1 MLEQAAATTTTTYAT
16 KVYQINIVF
25 AMLRTFSSIC
35 LLTLILIS
43 LVSTTSI
50 LLQQHHA
57 AAEGLFQKRYPHVTF
72 VHANTNDIL
81 ANNNNSTTNIKL
93 QNSTPLKTTQKEQA
107 AVKNFQEI
115 FCGANIKTTP
125 AADSNGYVTE
135 NTLPQNCEMPLGIA
149 VDNNAHRA
157 WYVSTKK
164 GVLGSYDLKRNTF
177 DREHIIP
184 NWNSREDLFGYS
196 QAWSLKVDDSSSRR
210 QQLGDVWFTDV
221 KQNAIW
227 KFIKSSQS
235 FEIYKIPNNSSSF
248 GTIYPISL
256 EIDPKNN
263 RIFFVGTFSAS
274 LWIGDI
280 TKMKNGTS
288 DGISQIPIPIN
299 GFNGIDPVL
308 ITTGSIA
315 LDSKKNSVWISMLSY
330 GRKGE
335 IFRYDLTTKS
345 FEIFGL
351 PAELNSP
358 LGMAVDSNSDLWIT
372 NAGTS
377 IFYKL
382 NTDSGDI
389 LKFVTSKASPRVFGG
404 GNGQI
409 RGDNG
414 SNISKNAYTLPYWIQ
429 EASDGS
435 LWFNEQE
442 GNRIARFDPSNMK
455 LTEYW
460 IPTQNRLWGNCP
472 PSNNTNANG
481 SQTCG
486 IANVLQFSIRNNNKQ
501 IWFTEW
507 SENKIGKLDT
517 RSHLPFSVTTTP
529 QKELTIKRGES
540 REIKVKIAELL
551 SSSATKSS
559 LHMMASGTLT
569 PTGDLGNST
578 GSFSQESFP
587 ATAGGKSKQ
596 VTFTFKPSLN
606 LKPGKYVLMIG
617 AEDEAVTS
625 LRAIEVNLS

>member
-1 MLEQAAATTTTTYAT
+1 
-16 KVYQINIVF
+16 
-25 AMLRTFSSIC
+25 
-35 LLTLILIS
+35 
-43 LVSTTSI
+43 
-50 LLQQHHA
+50 
-57 AAEGLFQKRYPHVTF
+57 
-72 VHANTNDIL
+72 
-81 ANNNNSTTNIKL
+81 
-93 QNSTPLKTTQKEQA
+93 
-107 AVKNFQEI
+107 
-115 FCGANIKTTP
+115 
-125 AADSNGYVTE
+125 
-135 NTLPQNCEMPLGIA
+135 MPLGIA
-149 VDNNAHRA
+149 VDNNAHRV

-210 QQLGDVWFTDV
+210 QQLGDIWFTDV

-248 GTIYPISL
+248 GTTYPISL

-315 LDSKKNSVWISMLSY
+315 LDSKKNSVWISVLSY

-486 IANVLQFSIRNNNKQ
+486 IANALQFSIRNNNKQ

-507 SENKIGKLDT
+507 SENKIGMLDT
-517 RSHLPFSVTTTP
+517 KSRLPFSVTTTP

>member
-1 MLEQAAATTTTTYAT
+1 VL
-16 KVYQINIVF
+16 K
-25 AMLRTFSSIC
+25 TFSSIC

-43 LVSTTSI
+43 LISITSI
-50 LLQQHHA
+50 LLQHHYA
-57 AAEGLFQKRYPHVTF
+57 AAEGLLQKRYPHVTLL
-72 VHANTNDIL
+72 HANTNDIL
-81 ANNNNSTTNIKL
+81 ANNNNSTSDIKL
-93 QNSTPLKTTQKEQA
+93 QNFPSLRTTQEEQA
-107 AVKNFQEI
+107 AVKNFQET
-115 FCGANIKTTP
+115 FCGSANTNTTT
-125 AADSNGYVTE
+125 AAESNGYVTE
-135 NTLPQNCEMPLGIA
+135 STLPQNCEMPLGIA
-149 VDNNAHRA
+149 VDNTAHRV

-164 GVLGSYDLKRNTF
+164 GVLGSYDLKQNTF

-184 NWNSREDLFGYS
+184 NWNSREDPVGYS

-210 QQLGDVWFTDV
+210 ERLGDVWFTDA

-235 FEIYKIPNNSSSF
+235 FEIYKIPSNSSSF
-248 GTIYPISL
+248 GTTYPISL

-263 RIFFVGTFSAS
+263 RIFFVGTFSTS

-315 LDSKKNSVWISMLSY
+315 LDSKKNSIWISMLSY

-382 NTDSGDI
+382 NMDSGNI
-389 LKFVTSKASPRVFGG
+389 IKFVTSKASPRVFGG

-429 EASDGS
+429 DASDGS

-442 GNRIARFDPSNMK
+442 GNRIGRFDPSNMK

-486 IANVLQFSIRNNNKQ
+486 IANVLQFSISNNNKQ

-507 SENKIGKLDT
+507 SENKIGKIDT
-517 RSHLPFSVTTTP
+517 KSRLPFSVTTTP

-540 REIKVKIAELL
+540 REIKVKITEPSSV

-578 GSFSQESFP
+578 GFFSQESFST
-587 ATAGGKSKQ
+587 TAGGKSKQ
-596 VTFTFKPSLN
+596 VTFTFKPSMN
-606 LKPGKYVLMIG
+606 LKPGKYMLMIG
-617 AEDEAVTS
+617 AEDEAVTN

>member
-1 MLEQAAATTTTTYAT
+1 MLKSFSSFCLITLLLISSFSTIHILQGQQYAT
-16 KVYQINIVF
+16 AVGLSQKMHITLVHSNTTDFPTNNKKNF
-25 AMLRTFSSIC
+25 ATAQNSSI
-35 LLTLILIS
+35 ILRK
-43 LVSTTSI
+43 
-50 LLQQHHA
+50 Q
-57 AAEGLFQKRYPHVTF
+57 
-72 VHANTNDIL
+72 
-81 ANNNNSTTNIKL
+81 
-93 QNSTPLKTTQKEQA
+93 EQTA
-107 AVKNFQEI
+107 AVKNFQET
-115 FCGANIKTTP
+115 FCGTNSSTTTP
-125 AADSNGYVTE
+125 NSNGYVTE

-149 VDNNAHRA
+149 VDNNAHRV

-164 GVLGSYDLKRNTF
+164 GVLGSYDLKQNTF

-184 NWNSREDLFGYS
+184 NWNSREDPFGYS
-196 QAWSLKVDDSSSRR
+196 QAWSLKVDDSNSRR
-210 QQLGDVWFTDV
+210 QQLGDIWFTDA
-221 KQNAIW
+221 KQNAIR

-248 GTIYPISL
+248 GTTYPISL

-288 DGISQIPIPIN
+288 DGISQIPIPTN

-315 LDSKKNSVWISMLSY
+315 LDSKKNSVWISVLSY

-382 NTDSGDI
+382 NPDSGNI

-404 GNGQI
+404 GNGDQVHGGI
-409 RGDNG
+409 D

-429 EASDGS
+429 KASDGS

-460 IPTQNRLWGNCP
+460 IPTQNRIWANCP

-481 SQTCG
+481 SQKCG
-486 IANVLQFSIRNNNKQ
+486 IANALQFSIRNNNKQ
-501 IWFTEW
+501 VWFTEW

-517 RSHLPFSVTTTP
+517 KSHLPFSVTISP
-529 QKELTIKRGES
+529 QKELTIKRGET
-540 REIKVKIAELL
+540 REIKVKVTSTVP
-551 SSSATKSS
+551 SSFAKSNI
-559 LHMMASGTLT
+559 HMIASGTLT

-578 GSFSQESFP
+578 GSFSQEGFSIN
-587 ATAGGKSKQ
+587 AGGKSKQ
-596 VTFTFKPSLN
+596 VSFTFKPSLD
-606 LKPGKYVLMIG
+606 LKPGQYVLMIG
-617 AEDEAVTS
+617 AENEAVTY
-625 LRAIEVNLS
+625 LRAIKVNLN

>member
-1 MLEQAAATTTTTYAT
+1 MLKSFYSFCLITLLLISSFSTIHILQGQQYAT
-16 KVYQINIVF
+16 AVGLSQKMHIALVHSNTTDFPANNKKNF
-25 AMLRTFSSIC
+25 ATAQNSSI
-35 LLTLILIS
+35 ILRK
-43 LVSTTSI
+43 
-50 LLQQHHA
+50 Q
-57 AAEGLFQKRYPHVTF
+57 
-72 VHANTNDIL
+72 
-81 ANNNNSTTNIKL
+81 
-93 QNSTPLKTTQKEQA
+93 EQTA
-107 AVKNFQEI
+107 AVKNFQKA
-115 FCGANIKTTP
+115 FCGTNSSTTTP
-125 AADSNGYVTE
+125 NSNGYVTE

-149 VDNNAHRA
+149 VDNNAHRV

-164 GVLGSYDLKRNTF
+164 GVLGSYDLKQNTF

-184 NWNSREDLFGYS
+184 NWNSREDPVGYS

-210 QQLGDVWFTDV
+210 QQLGDIWFTDA

-248 GTIYPISL
+248 GTTYPISL

-315 LDSKKNSVWISMLSY
+315 LDSKKDSVWISVLSY

-382 NTDSGDI
+382 NPDSGNI

-404 GNGQI
+404 GNRGQVHGGI
-409 RGDNG
+409 D

-429 EASDGS
+429 KASDGS

-460 IPTQNRLWGNCP
+460 IPTQNRIWANCP

-481 SQTCG
+481 SQKCG
-486 IANVLQFSIRNNNKQ
+486 IANALQFSIRNNNKQ
-501 IWFTEW
+501 VWFTEW

-517 RSHLPFSVTTTP
+517 KSHLPFSVTISP
-529 QKELTIKRGES
+529 QKELTIKRGET
-540 REIKVKIAELL
+540 REIKVKVTSTVP
-551 SSSATKSS
+551 SSFAKSNI
-559 LHMMASGTLT
+559 HMIASGTLT

-578 GSFSQESFP
+578 GSFSQEGFSIN
-587 ATAGGKSKQ
+587 AGGKSKQ
-596 VTFTFKPSLN
+596 VSFTFKPSLD
-606 LKPGKYVLMIG
+606 LKPGHYVLMIG
-617 AEDEAVTS
+617 AENEAVTY
-625 LRAIEVNLS
+625 LRAIKVNLN